1 MLKSNLIQ
9 FDSETDFHWKFH
21 LPIYFYPKT
30 INQNLIAQVYNL
42 NSNFRTMFVLI
53 CTISVFIS
61 VELPNIFRTTD
72 VVLPMLLITNMI
84 YNDQ

>member
-1 MLKSNLIQ
+1 MLKSNLIYLTLKLI
-9 FDSETDFHWKFH
+9 FIENS
-21 LPIYFYPKT
+21 IYRSIFYPKT
-30 INQNLIAQVYNL
+30 INQNLITQVYNL

-72 VVLPMLLITNMI
+72 VVLPMLLNI